1 FADARSYSLIMEN
14 TPPKYV
20 WCEWGGMDVHLSFSS
35 FHFLQQRSSTRQSS
49 LQHRPGVTHVI
60 NLPAESAAAHLC
72 IASLNTVPFAVVI
85 NRARVFGIKSSRI
98 FLPRQFPHDSKHVNL
113 SLVQKDLGVFFI
125 RLPDDDVTEM
135 DVVDR
140 VARAEI
146 ASHRHRVFAQF
157 ASHSAVKGDAVGGA
171 FDDVHHALPSG

>member
-1 FADARSYSLIMEN
+1 
-14 TPPKYV
+14 
-20 WCEWGGMDVHLSFSS
+20 EWGGSHALLSFPA
-35 FHFLQQRSSTRQSS
+35 FLFQQHHPTTRKTTA
-49 LQHRPGVTHVI
+49 QHRLGVTHVI